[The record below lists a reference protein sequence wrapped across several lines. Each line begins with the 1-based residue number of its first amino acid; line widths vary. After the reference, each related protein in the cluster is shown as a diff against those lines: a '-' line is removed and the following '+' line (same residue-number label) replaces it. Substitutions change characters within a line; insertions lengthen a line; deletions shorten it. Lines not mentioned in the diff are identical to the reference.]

1 MRTDREILKV
11 AKANHKA
18 ALKNKELYERKRD
31 AILMRI
37 VESEIPRWGGLKVTV
52 VKL

>member
-1 MRTDREILKV
+1 MTTEREIMKV

-37 VESEIPRWGGLKVTV
+37 VESEVPLWGGLKVTV
-52 VKL
+52 TKL